1 MGEYSVRD
9 KAWNWPEKW
18 RRWKVDFARSERV
31 PEPWE
36 AALLRWDGE
45 ADLEPQ
51 VLAGL
56 AAWDWEQY
64 KFDQLSELREC
75 TFWLREYRS
84 PSADWDHDH
93 CLDAGRNSWRL
104 AIVERRTFCTK
115 AMLLTKRGTFRRKP
129 GYRRRE
135 GPKREEP
142 MIEPL
147 EDGMAAEWSAK
158 VASTSSGKRLD
169 LSRGTVTTYD
179 VRTRA
184 AAEFGIWTLNRRAER
199 ASGHRVRAGRFETAR
214 DDARDPS
221 LRSR

>member
-45 ADLEPQ
+45 ADLDPQ

-93 CLDAGRNSWRL
+93 CLGCWAKFMEAGHSREADILHEGYVTYQTRD
-104 AIVERRTFCTK
+104 VPTK
-115 AMLLTKRGTFRRKP
+115 ARIPTP
-129 GYRRRE
+129 G
-135 GPKREEP
+135 GVPNQEEP

-147 EDGMAAEWSAK
+147 EDGMAAEWVCKSCFDQFRQ
-158 VASTSSGKRLD
+158 TLGFIL
-169 LSRGTVTTYD
+169 
-179 VRTRA
+179 
-184 AAEFGIWTLNRRAER
+184 AEQ
-199 ASGHRVRAGRFETAR
+199 
-214 DDARDPS
+214 
-221 LRSR
+221 